1 ARVFDPCWAFLL
13 QDVGPGEGI
22 GLAVGE
28 HLGAEAGYRP
38 RAAVDKTANRLR
50 PPPLWGVRLRTRLMH
65 DGANATFFDA
75 IRRHAGE
82 ARGEARR
89 FDRLP
94 DHEQNALI
102 AFLRSL

>member
-1 ARVFDPCWAFLL
+1 
-13 QDVGPGEGI
+13 
-22 GLAVGE
+22 
-28 HLGAEAGYRP
+28 
-38 RAAVDKTANRLR
+38 
-50 PPPLWGVRLRTRLMH
+50 MH

-89 FDRLP
+89 FNRLP
-94 DHEQNALI
+94 DHEQNTLI